1 MVLVNEN
8 CTVVL
13 FHSQPLAAAAVQL
26 ARVGRLSGRCD
37 DVKLFP
43 PPATMLCSRS
53 LLTKLVAD

>member
-13 FHSQPLAAAAVQL
+13 FHSQPLAAAAAQL
-26 ARVGRLSGRCD
+26 VRVGRLSGRC